1 MWEGLLDAFGTI
13 GHSSVNLV
21 VDINVA
27 MISAFDSIIPLNHNH
42 KYSLFRDRGFLYTFI
57 AGYKS
62 IRYYAARYKRRH
74 G

>member
-1 MWEGLLDAFGTI
+1 MDAFGTV

-21 VDINVA
+21 VDVNVA

-42 KYSLFRDRGFLYTFI
+42 KYSLFRGRGFLYTFV

-62 IRYYAARYKRRH
+62 IRYCAARYKRRH